1 MAARLEP
8 SFEVSGTLLD
18 IVNYALSLDIAGS
31 FSLADKAG
39 RQGGLLFHGRLLRQ
53 AWLDELRDMEALRA
67 LAAIDHLDCL
77 AIADA
82 VDGGGTLSLSYDEL
96 LRVLDRP
103 EKSTMPLPNPA
114 PKHIGAPQRMAPGL
128 PDTPFPK
135 ISESLFSEE
144 REVLLFGAMMG
155 PRVQCRAPGWP
166 NPRPETLAP
175 LVRLLREQGDALK
188 KLQAF
193 LLDDEACTLPTE
205 QISEMGNRFIGIRL
219 EKDTPWMVFVIMEK
233 PVVLGDARMRGN
245 LDQLWADLKR
255 A

>member
-31 FSLADKAG
+31 FSLADKEG
-39 RQGGLLFHGRLLRQ
+39 RQGGLLFSGRLLRQ
-53 AWLDELRDMEALRA
+53 AWLGELRDMEALRA
-67 LAAIDHLDCL
+67 LAGIGHLNCL

-82 VDGGGTLSLSYDEL
+82 ADDGGQLSLDYDQL
-96 LRVLDRP
+96 LRMLKTP
-103 EKSTMPLPNPA
+103 GGGA
-114 PKHIGAPQRMAPGL
+114 PHRSPVSEQSGAPQRITPGAAA
-128 PDTPFPK
+128 DMPFPK
-135 ISESLFSEE
+135 MSEALFAEE
-144 REVLLFGAMMG
+144 KEILLFGAMMG

-193 LLDDEACTLPTE
+193 LLDGETCALPTE

-233 PVVLGDARMRGN
+233 PIVLGDARMRGN